1 MAEIIRASHPAFHP
15 ERVSLVV
22 TTRGRPQQFLEMAV
36 SACGLIARPEETDLW
51 VFLDEDDVTGRDLI
65 ATVNETPM
73 APFVNWLIAPRQA
86 ALGQAQNIVCA
97 AALETSGLVLGYPD
111 DFRLAS
117 PGWDDILRHAY
128 RECPGRLALH
138 YIQDPT
144 AQPEQITIMAASKE
158 WIDTIGYFI
167 PAHFPYWF
175 GDNWLDEVSQLAG
188 MKRRLDI
195 VQVADGGK
203 GKTRRMWNLP
213 FWSRYYRLCRLE
225 RLRDALKLTEAA
237 GDAVRS
243 ADLRARLEAERSV
256 PLPAHENSLRNVIT
270 ELRLSSETA
279 PPNRSY
285 LEAEAR
291 ACRQLSEWASR
302 DPAAFHGF
310 EIDGFDVDAALAAS
324 DLATGV
330 SQVEQQR
337 ICKALLSG
345 RAWGAIAEETG
356 VGVGRLLE
364 WRNAAA
370 LTLQLVQG

>member
-1 MAEIIRASHPAFHP
+1 
-15 ERVSLVV
+15 
-22 TTRGRPQQFLEMAV
+22 
-36 SACGLIARPEETDLW
+36 
-51 VFLDEDDVTGRDLI
+51 
-65 ATVNETPM
+65 
-73 APFVNWLIAPRQA
+73 
-86 ALGQAQNIVCA
+86 
-97 AALETSGLVLGYPD
+97 
-111 DFRLAS
+111 
-117 PGWDDILRHAY
+117 
-128 RECPGRLALH
+128 
-138 YIQDPT
+138 
-144 AQPEQITIMAASKE
+144 
-158 WIDTIGYFI
+158 
-167 PAHFPYWF
+167 
-175 GDNWLDEVSQLAG
+175 
-188 MKRRLDI
+188 
-195 VQVADGGK
+195 
-203 GKTRRMWNLP
+203 
-213 FWSRYYRLCRLE
+213 
-225 RLRDALKLTEAA
+225 
-237 GDAVRS
+237 
-243 ADLRARLEAERSV
+243 
-256 PLPAHENSLRNVIT
+256 LRNVIT

-291 ACRQLSEWASR
+291 ACRQLSEWALR